1 MIVIFGQVSA
11 YSAFNLSQFALGQDC
26 LCRTF
31 RLAYAAVDALVGMD
45 DQHVVALVETIDGAH
60 FDAIHIFAL
69 DAIVSDH
76 IGHDDVPVAA
86 GFSRKNSAN
95 LTPANASASRRLS
108 KLCLPSSE
116 RMCKSASLNP
126 VALRSGIQAALS
138 SRVKATLIVST
149 CYKESSCFG
158 DCAQSTGRSK
168 ALRLFRLANSD
179 RSAFGCSPRPEQSTT
194 MLAVIVS
201 LIHTLQRTYMATD
214 NRETAQ

>member
-1 MIVIFGQVSA
+1 MIVIFGQISA

-95 LTPANASASRRLS
+95 LTPANALGFKTPLQALLAELG
-108 KLCLPSSE
+108 KGC
-116 RMCKSASLNP
+116 ANP
-126 VALRSGIQAALS
+126 LLLTPLRFAPESGGAFFPGKGHTHCFDMLQGEQLLWRLRS
-138 SRVKATLIVST
+138 
-149 CYKESSCFG
+149 
-158 DCAQSTGRSK
+158 
-168 ALRLFRLANSD
+168 
-179 RSAFGCSPRPEQSTT
+179 
-194 MLAVIVS
+194 
-201 LIHTLQRTYMATD
+201 IHR
-214 NRETAQ
+214 